1 MGSSC
6 GQRTQQTGAREDIY
20 IMACRLQSVGS
31 NECKCWEGGMYIGKG
46 KCSWSGHIPRYKSEY
61 EDPAHWTKKPSRD
74 DYGLRSWED
83 WVWDSEYGEWVVG
96 WNNNHITHN
105 DYLTIQRELNA
116 SSTSQTRVSRRIIA
130 RGAAF
135 DDEDIWWK
143 DGEVVTAEQLWEFS
157 MAYLIKHTQSD
168 WDLWVKEYEGFNTM
182 EDFTQQALETFI
194 IRWTDYVFGAKDIID
209 NPFSY
214 IGTMIHNT
222 IADYRKSQ
230 AEKRLHSVPLSIYTI
245 LEFFENTEPH
255 TMTPDELDDWDK
267 HSYTD
272 PNLIYETYAASK
284 NTSTETVKLSL
295 DVMQQAFNQAGIKL
309 SGSRI
314 RAVMKAL
321 NGQVDFYSDSKL
333 LTKQQK
339 NDRRYVREVRTKIS
353 KSSNAQALEL
363 KTLLTQAI
371 A

>member
-1 MGSSC
+1 M
-6 GQRTQQTGAREDIY
+6 
-20 IMACRLQSVGS
+20 RLQSVSS

-46 KCSWSGHIPRYKSEY
+46 KCSWSGHIPRYESVY
-61 EDPAHWTKKPSRD
+61 DDPAHWTKKPSRE
-74 DYGLRSWED
+74 DYGLSSWQD
-83 WVWDSEYGEWVVG
+83 WVWDSEYGEWIVG
-96 WNNNHITHN
+96 WNNNHITHK
-105 DYLTIQRELNA
+105 DYLSVQRELNA
-116 SSTSQTRVSRRIIA
+116 SSTSQTRISRRIIA

-214 IGTMIHNT
+214 LGTMIHNT

-272 PNLIYETYAASK
+272 PNLMQPVRILLLR
-284 NTSTETVKLSL
+284 LS
-295 DVMQQAFNQAGIKL
+295 
-309 SGSRI
+309 S
-314 RAVMKAL
+314 
-321 NGQVDFYSDSKL
+321 YH
-333 LTKQQK
+333 
-339 NDRRYVREVRTKIS
+339 
-353 KSSNAQALEL
+353 
-363 KTLLTQAI
+363 
-371 A
+371 